1 MGTKRFYH
9 VCYIKIRTEIFTKNW
24 RIQKHIPGLPCQL
37 FPFSFPS
44 FLACAVLVSPSTP
57 TLPQPAL
64 VLLGTLG
71 PPAWWSICSF
81 VSQPFKKKYALF
93 KILTGIF
100 KSFFCF
106 VCPRGRGV
114 LMSQRVVLREA
125 GREAPNPRV
134 HLSQPAAQTPQLR
147 TFRTTNRCGYP
158 SK

>member
-1 MGTKRFYH
+1 MGAKRFYH

-37 FPFSFPS
+37 FPFSFPN
-44 FLACAVLVSPSTP
+44 FLACAALVPPSPP

-71 PPAWWSICSF
+71 PPAWWSRSLCSF

-93 KILTGIF
+93 KILTWIF

-106 VCPRGRGV
+106 VCPRGREV
-114 LMSQRVVLREA
+114 LMVVPREA

-134 HLSQPAAQTPQLR
+134 PLRQPAAQTPQLR
-147 TFRTTNRCGYP
+147 TFRMTNRCGYP